1 MTVHER
7 RIQVVTES
15 VEVIAIE
22 AGLII
27 LWVVV

>member
-7 RIQVVTES
+7 RIQVVTEF